1 MVCLTSTQRRTLTL
15 DGASTCMCMRGMGT
29 SACWAAPGS
38 EDIFRISRSIAQNKL
53 KERAGL
59 RLYRKFSPCFRQT
72 EIGQAAG
79 CTRTR
84 FIPPKLGLKRGT
96 YRYIHTLSTS
106 PPHFYRSVFLERSYL
121 SGVNSNKAAEI
132 GACQGS
138 DVNNDSEGGVDV
150 ACSVVIVCST
160 YIRGSCARTSGP
172 STYDRL
178 IK

>member
-1 MVCLTSTQRRTLTL
+1 
-15 DGASTCMCMRGMGT
+15 MRAG
-29 SACWAAPGS
+29 PGS
-38 EDIFRISRSIAQNKL
+38 EDIFRISHSIAQNKL

-59 RLYRKFSPCFRQT
+59 GLYRNFSPCFRQT

-84 FIPPKLGLKRGT
+84 SIPPKLGLKLGT
-96 YRYIHTLSTS
+96 YRYIHTSSSS

-121 SGVNSNKAAEI
+121 SEVDSNKAAEI

-138 DVNNDSEGGVDV
+138 DAKNDSEGCVDA

-160 YIRGSCARTSGP
+160 YIRGVVLARQVPVPT
-172 STYDRL
+172 TV
-178 IK
+178 